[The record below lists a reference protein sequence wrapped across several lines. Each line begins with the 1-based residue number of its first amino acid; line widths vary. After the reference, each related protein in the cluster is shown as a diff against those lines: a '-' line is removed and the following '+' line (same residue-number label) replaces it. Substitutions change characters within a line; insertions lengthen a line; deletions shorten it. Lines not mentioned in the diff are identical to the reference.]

1 MTFTLLFSYVQ
12 LFATPWTVARQV
24 SPVLHCLPEFI
35 QTHIHQVGDGIQLS
49 HPLSCPSPP
58 AFNLL
63 NIRVFSNESVLH
75 IRWPKYWSFITGL
88 EIELEKYIV
97 SLLKFLSRFPRPR
110 STNFSVKGQI
120 INILDLCAQLCQV
133 AQNQRYSIHKQTVQL
148 NFIHKNRWSSLQAM
162 VHQLLI

>member
-1 MTFTLLFSYVQ
+1 MFFSYVQ
-12 LFATPWTVARQV
+12 LFATPWIAARQASLYFTISRSLLKLTCIELV
-24 SPVLHCLPEFI
+24 MASNHLILCRPFLLLPSIF
-35 QTHIHQVGDGIQLS
+35 
-49 HPLSCPSPP
+49 
-58 AFNLL
+58 A

-120 INILDLCAQLCQV
+120 INILDLCAQLCPV
-133 AQNQRYSIHKQTVQL
+133 AQNQ
-148 NFIHKNRWSSLQAM
+148 
-162 VHQLLI
+162 